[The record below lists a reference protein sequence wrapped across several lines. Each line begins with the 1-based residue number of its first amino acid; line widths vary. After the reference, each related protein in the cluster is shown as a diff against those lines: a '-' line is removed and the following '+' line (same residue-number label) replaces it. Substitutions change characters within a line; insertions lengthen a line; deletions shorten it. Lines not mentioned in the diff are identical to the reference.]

1 MSYDMKKMSR
11 ARKEIKDVE
20 FNGKMV
26 SIEWIERKAL
36 SVEKKR
42 AKLMKDARK
51 VLNFNEMC
59 EYIDGKRK
67 FRDDLVLPKMPD
79 EIEIEK
85 LVKG

>member
-11 ARKEIKDVE
+11 ARKEIKDID

-42 AKLMKDARK
+42 AKLMKEARK
-51 VLNFNEMC
+51 VLSFAEMC
-59 EYIDGKRK
+59 EYIDGKSRK
-67 FRDDLVLPKMPD
+67 FRDVVLPKMPE
-79 EIEIEK
+79 EIDLNK
-85 LVKG
+85 FV